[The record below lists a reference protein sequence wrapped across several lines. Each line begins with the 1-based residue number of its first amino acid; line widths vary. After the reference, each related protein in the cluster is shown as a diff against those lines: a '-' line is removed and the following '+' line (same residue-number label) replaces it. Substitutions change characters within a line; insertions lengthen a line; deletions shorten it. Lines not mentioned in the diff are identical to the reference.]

1 MFIPRRLA
9 VQWFAEAATG
19 WPGLG
24 AVFLYSFLVAVV
36 LPLPSELVLFLPLN
50 LGVGRPATLALV
62 ILVSAV
68 GKALGSV
75 VTMEAETAAETAAA
89 SAAADDGAAERVPG
103 DVTERLADWFEGR
116 TVDVARRYGYAG
128 LTLLLAI
135 PGAPDTVTIYAFGAL
150 ERDAARF
157 AAAAFVG
164 TVLRL
169 LAALA
174 LVRGAASVLP
184 FP

>member
-1 MFIPRRLA
+1 MSFLRRLGW
-9 VQWFAEAATG
+9 QWFAEAATG

-24 AVFLYSFLVAVV
+24 VVFVYSVLVAVV

-50 LGVGRPATLALV
+50 LGIGRPATLALV

-75 VTMEAETAAETAAA
+75 VTMEAETAAED
-89 SAAADDGAAERVPG
+89 AAADGGVADRLPG
-103 DVTERLADWFEGR
+103 DTVARLADWFEGR
-116 TVDVARRYGYAG
+116 TVDVVREYGYVG
-128 LTLLLAI
+128 LTLLLSV
-135 PGAPDTVTIYAFGAL
+135 PGAPDTLTIYAFGVL
-150 ERDAARF
+150 ERDATRF

-169 LAALA
+169 LVTLA
-174 LVRGAASVLP
+174 LVRGVVSVAP
-184 FP
+184 FW

>member
-1 MFIPRRLA
+1 MIFPRRLA
-9 VQWFAEAATG
+9 VQWFADAATG

-24 AVFLYSFLVAVV
+24 AVFVYSFLVAVI

-50 LGVGRPATLALV
+50 LGVGRPTTLALV

-75 VTMEAETAAETAAA
+75 VTMEAETAAK
-89 SAAADDGAAERVPG
+89 SVAADGGVADRLPG
-103 DVTERLADWFEGR
+103 DAVARLADWFQGR
-116 TVDVARRYGYAG
+116 TVDVVREYGYVG
-128 LTLLLAI
+128 LTLLLAV
-135 PGAPDTVTIYAFGAL
+135 PGSPDTVTIYAFGVL
-150 ERDAARF
+150 ERDAVRF

-169 LAALA
+169 LVTLA
-174 LVRGAASVLP
+174 LVRGVVSVAP
-184 FP
+184 FW

>member
-1 MFIPRRLA
+1 MR
-9 VQWFAEAATG
+9 WFADAATG

-24 AVFLYSFLVAVV
+24 AVFVYSFLVAVV
-36 LPLPSELVLFLPLN
+36 LPLPGELVLFVPLN

-62 ILVSAV
+62 VFVSAV

-75 VTMEAETAAETAAA
+75 VTMEAETAAG
-89 SAAADDGAAERVPG
+89 SAAADGGVAERVPG

-116 TVDVARRYGYAG
+116 TVEVVRKYGYAG
-128 LTLLLAI
+128 LTLLLAV
-135 PGAPDTVTIYAFGAL
+135 PGAPDTVTIYAFGVL

-169 LAALA
+169 LATLA
-174 LVRGAASVLP
+174 LIRGAASVLP